1 MAPPVGPLHGFLVS
15 LGTCDQPPLTAPHQI
30 GHPFVHAACTTI
42 LHSCSSLRPHT
53 CLPALM
59 CAPAAMLCTH
69 SGRSHAAP
77 RRATW

>member
-1 MAPPVGPLHGFLVS
+1 MMLLPPHR
-15 LGTCDQPPLTAPHQI
+15 I

-59 CAPAAMLCTH
+59 CAPAALLCTR
-69 SGRSHAAP
+69 SGRSCTGP
-77 RRATW
+77 RRATRCVWEWMGACGLAL